1 MGKAATREVRYSWRN
16 SERRAHREDKGDTA
30 PVVMGTAPD
39 SSASII
45 KCTEGAFAHPTG
57 LFSVPLYA

>member
-16 SERRAHREDKGDTA
+16 SERRAHREDKGGTA

-39 SSASII
+39 
-45 KCTEGAFAHPTG
+45 KFR
-57 LFSVPLYA
+57 VNNN